1 MAPQHQPT
9 AGPPVCTAAPC
20 GTEHRRAQTL
30 STATV
35 GAPAAALFLCAW
47 PGPEGTLRPRMPRV
61 PPLPGRRTGRL
72 TQRCP
77 TVPETRGVDVES
89 HENLLKR
96 RFSSDSAR
104 EMQPYMYLTSLSW
117 GGESRERGLRCR
129 WRGGRGGGDHRRH
142 SEQEMAPKRTKNGR
156 SSRADGDSMGPSAL
170 DGKNGVAC
178 DSVRKPPPCPIAV
191 LRASP
196 LATPTNLEGTGPIR
210 RLRKRCGGL
219 PSLGDAAQRAWFA
232 PQASIYREL
241 KMQHARN
248 GVLGRPSAWAP
259 SAARF

>member
-1 MAPQHQPT
+1 
-9 AGPPVCTAAPC
+9 
-20 GTEHRRAQTL
+20 
-30 STATV
+30 
-35 GAPAAALFLCAW
+35 
-47 PGPEGTLRPRMPRV
+47 
-61 PPLPGRRTGRL
+61 
-72 TQRCP
+72 
-77 TVPETRGVDVES
+77 
-89 HENLLKR
+89 
-96 RFSSDSAR
+96 
-104 EMQPYMYLTSLSW
+104 
-117 GGESRERGLRCR
+117 
-129 WRGGRGGGDHRRH
+129 
-142 SEQEMAPKRTKNGR
+142 MAPKRTKNGR

-178 DSVRKPPPCPIAV
+178 DSVRKPPPCPIAA